1 MTGAPTDAPPDAPPG
16 TGPDATADP
25 SAPGPDGA
33 GASPFHD
40 VNRFLALPRVSG
52 LRLSPDGT
60 RLVVSVTVPHASRT
74 RNVTSLWEVDP
85 AGRRPA
91 RRLTSSPD
99 GESFAAF
106 CEDGTVLFTSRRP
119 DPQGRPRPAAD
130 DRPATLWR
138 LPHVGEAVPLAERAG
153 GFAAVAAARKAPV
166 VVALADTLPDSE
178 GEADDGERRRR
189 RGEAKVGAVLH
200 DSYPIRY
207 WDEDLGPGAPRLLV
221 ARLPEPHPLDEAPL
235 AGDRGVRPETLE
247 WRGLTG
253 HEGHGLRHADV
264 DLTGDG
270 SVLVTTWQ
278 VPEAAGS
285 WRSAVVAVDLADGR
299 RRTLVDDPARDFREP
314 RVSPDGRWVA
324 VVVEDRPSPHEPPE
338 VGLGLVPLAGRAPAD
353 GDDGTGGLR
362 PAAPG
367 WDRWPGAPVWLP
379 DGSGLLVTA
388 DEDGARP
395 VFRIGLDGAVTRL
408 TGDRAAY
415 TDVCV
420 SPDGERVYALR
431 STLDAPPHP
440 VWLDPVTPAQSPAV
454 LPGPVGPVAVP
465 GRLTEVTATGVD
477 GAPVRGWLCLPEG
490 PGSTRDAEPAGRAPL
505 VLWLHGGPLSSWN
518 EWMWRWCP
526 WLLTAQGYAVVIP
539 DFALST
545 GYGRE
550 FVRRG
555 WGAWGGHPSTDA
567 LAVADAASGVDGV
580 DGRRQAVMGAS
591 FGGYLT
597 NWVLGHTDRFAAAV
611 THASIYALDQF
622 GGTTDAAHYWRREL
636 TPEMEQAH
644 SPHRHVDAWRTP
656 TLVIHGDDD
665 HRVPIGEAL
674 RLWWDLAAR
683 HQGADGTMPH
693 RFLYFPDEHH
703 WVLSPQHAE
712 VWYRTVLAFLD
723 HHVRGLP
730 WRTPE
735 HLR

>member
-1 MTGAPTDAPPDAPPG
+1 MNTAATPG
-16 TGPDATADP
+16 TPSGAT
-25 SAPGPDGA
+25 
-33 GASPFHD
+33 PFHD
-40 VNRFLALPRVSG
+40 VARYLAMPRVAG
-52 LRLSPDGT
+52 LQLSPDGT
-60 RLVVSVTVPHASRT
+60 RLVVSVTLPHSSRT
-74 RNVTSLWEVDP
+74 RNVTSLWELDP

-106 CEDGTVLFTSRRP
+106 GPDGSMLFTSRRP
-119 DPQGRPRPAAD
+119 DPQGRPGPAPD

-138 LPHVGEAVPLAERAG
+138 LPQVGEAVPLAERAG
-153 GFAAVAAARKAPV
+153 GFATVAAAREAPV

-189 RGEAKVGAVLH
+189 RAEAKISAVLH

-207 WDEDLGPGAPRLLV
+207 WDEDLGPGAPRLL
-221 ARLPEPHPLDEAPL
+221 AAQLPEPHPLDEAPL
-235 AGDRGVRPETLE
+235 AGDGGLRPTALE

-253 HEGHGLRHADV
+253 HEGHGLRHAEV
-264 DLTGDG
+264 DLTADG
-270 SVLVTTWQ
+270 ATLVTTWQ
-278 VPEAAGS
+278 VPEEGGS
-285 WRSAVVAVDLADGR
+285 WRSAVVVVDLADGR
-299 RRTLVDDPARDFREP
+299 RRTLADDPRCEFGEP
-314 RVSPDGRWVA
+314 RVSPDRRWVA
-324 VVVEDRPSPHEPPE
+324 LVVEDRPTPEEPPD
-338 VGLGLVPLAGRAPAD
+338 VGLGLVPLVGPGDPGEAGE
-353 GDDGTGGLR
+353 LR
-362 PAAPG
+362 RVAAE
-367 WDRWPGAPVWLP
+367 WDRWPGSPMWLP

-388 DEDGARP
+388 DEAGARP
-395 VFRIGLDGAVTRL
+395 VFRVGLDGDVTRL
-408 TGDRAAY
+408 TADQAAY
-415 TDVCV
+415 ADVCV

-440 VWLDPVTPAQSPAV
+440 VWFDPVTPAQSPAV
-454 LPGPVGPVAVP
+454 LPGPVGAVEVP
-465 GRLTEVTATGVD
+465 GRLAEVSATGAD
-477 GAPVRGWLCLPEG
+477 GVPVRGWLCLPEA
-490 PGSTRDAEPAGRAPL
+490 PGEPADAPL

-518 EWMWRWCP
+518 DWSWRWCP
-526 WLLTAQGYAVVIP
+526 WLLAAAGYAVVIP

-545 GYGRE
+545 GYGRD
-550 FVRRG
+550 FVGRG
-555 WGAWGGHPSTDA
+555 WGNWGGHPFTDA
-567 LAVADAASGVDGV
+567 LAVAEAAARVPGVDGQ
-580 DGRRQAVMGAS
+580 RQAVMGGS

-611 THASIYALDQF
+611 THASLYALDQF

-644 SPHRHVDAWRTP
+644 SPHRHVDSWRTP

-703 WVLSPQHAE
+703 WVLSPQHAGL
-712 VWYRTVLAFLD
+712 WYRTVLAFLD
-723 HHVRGLP
+723 QHVRGMP
-730 WRTPE
+730 WRAPE
-735 HLR
+735 DLR